1 MFFNKKKKDFDP
13 EDEVDIEE
21 FTIDDLEEDLSL
33 EDFEDEDDESG
44 INDLI
49 PEELDYLIFPAN
61 KTSLSILE
69 DRFNPQKILESENL
83 IGFKPI
89 NTSSP
94 YMPIKKHQVTFEFL
108 QEYFLTD
115 NINLDSTLFG
125 NKNLVSQFNNMSKN
139 IENVIESKIVKDN
152 KNSPKN
158 KPKNKKNKYYK
169 KKKKG

>member
-61 KTSLSILE
+61 
-69 DRFNPQKILESENL
+69 N
-83 IGFKPI
+83 
-89 NTSSP
+89 
-94 YMPIKKHQVTFEFL
+94 
-108 QEYFLTD
+108 
-115 NINLDSTLFG
+115 
-125 NKNLVSQFNNMSKN
+125 
-139 IENVIESKIVKDN
+139 
-152 KNSPKN
+152 
-158 KPKNKKNKYYK
+158 
-169 KKKKG
+169 